1 MSIIVTVIWK
11 SSFLR
16 QIIYRSERL
25 VAFMFCKITYS
36 LYVAKQ
42 LKAGSLYVH

>member
-1 MSIIVTVIWK
+1 M
-11 SSFLR
+11 FLDWSPIMQLPTG

-25 VAFMFCKITYS
+25 VAFMFCKITHS